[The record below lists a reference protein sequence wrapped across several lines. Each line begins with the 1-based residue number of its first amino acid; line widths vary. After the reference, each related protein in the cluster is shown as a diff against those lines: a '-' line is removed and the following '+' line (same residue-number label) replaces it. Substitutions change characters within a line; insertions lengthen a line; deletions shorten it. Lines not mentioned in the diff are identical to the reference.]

1 MSEIAKFT
9 VNELSIRGEPIG
21 ELILERSF
29 LEVLVMT
36 LGQGTQSGP
45 AHALIDAM
53 LIAWVDHG
61 ENPPSCQNVR
71 NVASVKQCFAMAA
84 IAGLA
89 TFGGAHVPIEQ
100 AAYFLKQMVGFAG
113 CEEAQ
118 MEFVRSWPRVPG
130 FGHPVHTVDPRVRPL
145 MIIAGRLLNECP
157 HIQALHD
164 AESCLHR
171 RLNESDSVMP
181 VHPNLAGI
189 TAAIWLDLGFEID
202 TVGLIPIM
210 GRLVGWAAH
219 YAEQRALPAF
229 SGSIPH

>member
-1 MSEIAKFT
+1 MTQIAQFT
-9 VNELSIRGEPIG
+9 VNELSIRGEPIA

-36 LGQGTQSGP
+36 LGQGTQTGP

-100 AAYFLKQMVGFAG
+100 SAYFLKQMACFAG
-113 CEEAQ
+113 DKLSQA
-118 MEFVRSWPRVPG
+118 EFIRTWPRVPG
-130 FGHPVHTVDPRVRPL
+130 FGHPVHTGDPRVPPL
-145 MIIAGRLLNECP
+145 LTVAARMLDHFP
-157 HIQALHD
+157 HIQALKD
-164 AESCLHR
+164 AEACLEDMGTVE
-171 RLNESDSVMP
+171 L
-181 VHPNLAGI
+181 HPNLAGV

-202 TVGLIPIM
+202 TVGLVPIM

-229 SGSIPH
+229 SGSIPNS

>member
-1 MSEIAKFT
+1 MSQIAQFS
-9 VNELSIRGEPIG
+9 VNQLSIRGVPIE
-21 ELILERSF
+21 ELIAGRSF
-29 LEVLVMT
+29 LEVLWLT
-36 LGQGTQSGP
+36 LRQEEPTSEQLS
-45 AHALIDAM
+45 LVDSM

-71 NVASVKQCFAMAA
+71 NVASVKQCFAMAT

-89 TFGGAHVPIEQ
+89 TFGSAHVPIEQ
-100 AAYFLKQMVGFAG
+100 SAYFLKQMVCFAG
-113 CEEAQ
+113 DEAAQ
-118 MEFVRSWPRVPG
+118 MEFVKSWPRVPG

-145 MIIAGRLLNECP
+145 LICAGRVFTYCP

-171 RLNESDSVMP
+171 RLNESDSVIP

-219 YAEQRALPAF
+219 YAEQRELPAF